1 MEVAEFLG
9 GLATAVSD
17 NKMAPA
23 MHNETS
29 NTNNQTDSTS
39 NIVLGLIPLCALLIG
54 IVGLPLVDYVLHDLI
69 FTLAAVEAPVP
80 GGAGSEKYG
89 LLNRHDTNQKRFD
102 ELKEYRTDNY
112 YISSGIRS
120 TFRHLQSE
128 AGDLSIFRG
137 IGTFF
142 ISTCFFHVVVEIATV
157 ILASPLKWLHL
168 SRALPLVVR
177 VIAALPNE
185 QIDTA
190 WTHMVI
196 SKPRHKFWFRRLPLS
211 LVSIIRMMWVPVVL
225 GCLLHT
231 FVDWVPTLWSA
242 IIKLPRTQGPTKQAD
257 KIQLTDGPV
266 VSIGLFY
273 LAWALLKVFLSTLIT
288 PALQVIFHTP
298 LSAAYRRMHAS
309 LLPDDDDPII
319 SIDRSF
325 TGRPSS
331 GILHRAEPLDFKRAC
346 QTIDKPT
353 YIRLVKLNFKIYLIK
368 QILVALY
375 WASVS
380 AFVAC
385 LIGRGA
391 SLVVLKLLLGVPIVQ
406 QDFQG
411 IQGTGKDVLSGF
423 INIRTVELHSNL
435 GIGSDGVFMAPTLA
449 SA

>member
-1 MEVAEFLG
+1 
-9 GLATAVSD
+9 
-17 NKMAPA
+17 MAPA

-142 ISTCFFHVVVEIATV
+142 II
-157 ILASPLKWLHL
+157 
-168 SRALPLVVR
+168 
-177 VIAALPNE
+177 
-185 QIDTA
+185 
-190 WTHMVI
+190 
-196 SKPRHKFWFRRLPLS
+196 
-211 LVSIIRMMWVPVVL
+211 VL